1 MLSDGIIVLYWIPI
15 TIILISI
22 GQLTSF
28 TTAFPKSRSGLQRRS
43 SIVRASKNE
52 IERPAN
58 FIDEKNM
65 EQSLFNPPPRS
76 KKMMNQ
82 RGVITDVEDVV
93 VNLPLGEHFGSTFD
107 ETHTLPLF
115 STSTKSSTMYRSTY
129 TLMWLSISIIVPFTV
144 VALTDVE
151 DCFTEYFHDF
161 IYDDGQEDFPSSAM
175 FLIYQLYFYL
185 IRQPSSRMAQ
195 DPRKGSPLSMWIK
208 QVRAVQLL

>member
-22 GQLTSF
+22 GQFTSF
-28 TTAFPKSRSGLQRRS
+28 TTAFPKSRGGVQTRL

-58 FIDEKNM
+58 FIDEKNL

-93 VNLPLGEHFGSTFD
+93 VNLPLGKHSGSTVD
-107 ETHTLPLF
+107 KTHTLPLF
-115 STSTKSSTMYRSTY
+115 STSTKLFDDVPIHLHRNVIVDLYRSIFYCYRTY
-129 TLMWLSISIIVPFTV
+129 
-144 VALTDVE
+144 
-151 DCFTEYFHDF
+151 CC
-161 IYDDGQEDFPSSAM
+161 
-175 FLIYQLYFYL
+175 
-185 IRQPSSRMAQ
+185 
-195 DPRKGSPLSMWIK
+195 
-208 QVRAVQLL
+208 

>member
-107 ETHTLPLF
+107 KTHTLPLF
-115 STSTKSSTMYRSTY
+115 STSTKPFND
-129 TLMWLSISIIVPFTV
+129 VPIHLHPN
-144 VALTDVE
+144 VAVDL
-151 DCFTEYFHDF
+151 YNSA
-161 IYDDGQEDFPSSAM
+161 IYCCCPD
-175 FLIYQLYFYL
+175 
-185 IRQPSSRMAQ
+185 
-195 DPRKGSPLSMWIK
+195 
-208 QVRAVQLL
+208 

>member
-22 GQLTSF
+22 GQFASF
-28 TTAFPKSRSGLQRRS
+28 TTAFPKSRSFVQTSL

-93 VNLPLGEHFGSTFD
+93 VNLPLGKHSGSTVD
-107 ETHTLPLF
+107 KTRTLPLF
-115 STSTKSSTMYRSTY
+115 STSTKLFDDVPIHLHCHVVVDLYHSIFYCYRAY
-129 TLMWLSISIIVPFTV
+129 
-144 VALTDVE
+144 
-151 DCFTEYFHDF
+151 CC
-161 IYDDGQEDFPSSAM
+161 
-175 FLIYQLYFYL
+175 
-185 IRQPSSRMAQ
+185 
-195 DPRKGSPLSMWIK
+195 
-208 QVRAVQLL
+208 